1 MQQKSQLLF
10 TCVTEIDRQVYK
22 MHKSLSSLWGYK
34 ENVPMSKLLS
44 NCLIWDFYMAGTGER
59 WETN

>member
-1 MQQKSQLLF
+1 
-10 TCVTEIDRQVYK
+10 